1 MIRLEIKCNMT
12 FYEQVNQVHLKKKLH
27 MNQSCDFYFN
37 IEDWIT
43 NFMYKF
49 VGKMINESMSI
60 FLGNKMSQ

>member
-1 MIRLEIKCNMT
+1 
-12 FYEQVNQVHLKKKLH
+12 